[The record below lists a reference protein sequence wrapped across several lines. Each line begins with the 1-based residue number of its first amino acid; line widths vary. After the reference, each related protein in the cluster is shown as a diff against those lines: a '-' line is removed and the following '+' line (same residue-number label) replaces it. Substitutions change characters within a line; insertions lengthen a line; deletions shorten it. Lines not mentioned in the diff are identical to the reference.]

1 LQKIFTI
8 VIKSCFLSFHRLTPS
23 GPLR

>member
-1 LQKIFTI
+1 LQKLFTI